1 MKRNLILQAVCC
13 LIAILAGCSKD
24 ALKKSTTAAGAVS
37 KSHLA
42 VTATGT
48 DNTNPFRGINWADP
62 NGNEGDGRV
71 VLPSGMTASLTTT
84 QAAAVS
90 TRISSAVKVSGGTTI
105 RMPINPWTAS
115 SSTYWPVYQAAINAI
130 VSNGCKVILCYWP
143 VGVHHVPDAT
153 QWTTMWQ
160 TVDNVYK
167 NNTSVLY
174 EPINEPVDYSSTDL
188 NNLYAGFLTTFSP
201 ANGKCILDGTGYAAD
216 VTTVGADTRL
226 TNQYLGLHCYW
237 WFWGAYDVWSSY
249 YSIMSARTGSY
260 AARTVVTEIGIET
273 FRNMSFWWQWD
284 TGVYVDQAFLT
295 GALSYARDNSMGT
308 IAWSGV
314 NDIDTYRWYKANDT
328 LVEVS
333 PGTANMYRWSWKLT
347 ASPVWLGSIA
357 DGRYK
362 LQNRASGLNLDN
374 LGSTTDGA
382 TIAQWADGTSP
393 NQKWNVSYTNG
404 YYTLSCVTGKECV
417 DTGGNTAD
425 GSSVKQNTVNTNS
438 TQRWS
443 IVSTGS
449 GYYKIINLSTGK
461 CIDTGGLTANGSV
474 MQQWTSGSSYNQ
486 QWKLIAQ

>member
-1 MKRNLILQAVCC
+1 
-13 LIAILAGCSKD
+13 
-24 ALKKSTTAAGAVS
+24 
-37 KSHLA
+37 
-42 VTATGT
+42 
-48 DNTNPFRGINWADP
+48 
-62 NGNEGDGRV
+62 
-71 VLPSGMTASLTTT
+71 
-84 QAAAVS
+84 
-90 TRISSAVKVSGGTTI
+90 
-105 RMPINPWTAS
+105 
-115 SSTYWPVYQAAINAI
+115 
-130 VSNGCKVILCYWP
+130 
-143 VGVHHVPDAT
+143 
-153 QWTTMWQ
+153 
-160 TVDNVYK
+160 
-167 NNTSVLY
+167 
-174 EPINEPVDYSSTDL
+174 
-188 NNLYAGFLTTFSP
+188 
-201 ANGKCILDGTGYAAD
+201 
-216 VTTVGADTRL
+216 L

-237 WFWGAYDVWSSY
+237 WFWGSYDVWSSY

-295 GALSYARDNSMGT
+295 GTLSYAKDNSMGT

-328 LVEVS
+328 LIEVS

-347 ASPVWLGSIA
+347 ASPVWLGPIA

-382 TIAQWADGTSP
+382 TIAQWADGTSS

-443 IVSTGS
+443 IVSAGG
-449 GYYKIINLSTGK
+449 GYYKIINLATGK
-461 CIDTGGLTANGSV
+461 CLDTGGLTANGSV